1 MAQKIQ
7 TYTTKRSFEVH
18 STDRFVFS
26 KMSRLY
32 TEIPRTSIPIA
43 IGINSESSF
52 AIIFFSINRSIS
64 LILFIFLI
72 GIFSCGEP
80 EIKLNRADRK
90 AIDTLT
96 NNQLDSISPILDSLC
111 IVEKEIFI
119 KKAVDSIMK
128 ERHEQE
134 ERLRLN
140 TEEN

>member
-26 KMSRLY
+26 KMNILY
-32 TEIPRTSIPIA
+32 TEIPRASRTQSS
-43 IGINSESSF
+43 GSSF

-64 LILFIFLI
+64 LILFIFLTA
-72 GIFSCGEP
+72 IFSCGEP

-119 KKAVDSIMK
+119 KKAVDSIIK
-128 ERHEQE
+128 ERQEQE